1 MTCREKL
8 AIEHPEYID
17 KDAYA
22 GGCYRCPHHY
32 GYLQKP
38 DYCSGGDIE
47 VFCRCCWNREMPDE
61 IPVGIERCRMR
72 YPLGEPEKEPT
83 KGVTHMADYF
93 HDKLVQSIKDVGQ
106 DIINNAEDYAGQ
118 SPYLSRLTI
127 TIDFNPEYAGV
138 GGMLN
143 PEIDVDKTYLCGTIV
158 ERMRGECDL

>member
-8 AIEHPEYID
+8 AIEHPDYID
-17 KDAYA
+17 KDLYT
-22 GGCYRCPHHY
+22 GGCYQCPYHY

-38 DYCSGGDIE
+38 DYCSGGDSE
-47 VFCRCCWNREMPDE
+47 LTCRRCWDREMPAE
-61 IPVGIERCRMR
+61 IPIEE
-72 YPLGEPEKEPT
+72 PKKEPET
-83 KGVTHMADYF
+83 F

-106 DIINNAEDYAGQ
+106 EIIKNAEDYAGR

-143 PEIDVDKTYLCGTIV
+143 PEIDVDKTYLCGTII
-158 ERMRGECDL
+158 ERMRGKCNL

>member
-8 AIEHPEYID
+8 AIEHPEQVGEEFM
-17 KDAYA
+17 
-22 GGCYRCPHHY
+22 GGANNCPHTY
-32 GYLQKP
+32 GYREQP
-38 DYCSGGDIE
+38 DYCHKLTG
-47 VFCRCCWNREMPDE
+47 CCELCWDREMPAE
-61 IPVGIERCRMR
+61 IPIEE
-72 YPLGEPEKEPT
+72 PKKEPET
-83 KGVTHMADYF
+83 F

-143 PEIDVDKTYLCGTIV
+143 PEIDVDKTYLCGTII
-158 ERMRGECDL
+158 ERMRGECNL